1 MALKGNEMELPQWNG
16 KDTACPLVHC
26 KKNNNQKTGVLLHTS
41 RCVTGSIISTPPHSM
56 TVFILTKITVLMIQ
70 HPFVTTVISVITIK
84 ISWNEEECNMI
95 LPATHLT

>member
-1 MALKGNEMELPQWNG
+1 MELPQWNG

-26 KKNNNQKTGVLLHTS
+26 KKNNKKTGVLLHTS
-41 RCVTGSIISTPPHSM
+41 RCVTGSIIFTPPHSM
-56 TVFILTKITVLMIQ
+56 TVFIQLLMIQ

-95 LPATHLT
+95 LPVTHLN